1 MRDIEL
7 TEEELVWLGDNGVT
21 HYLPD
26 WNKWTKCLERTELVK
41 EIKLL
46 NKLTSSRMR
55 KELRIRHD
63 DWMRKIQE
71 AADKGKI
78 GRMLKKIIGGSQ
90 DFTLEVLYNKDGNT
104 TDCDEIAS
112 EVNRMFG
119 QEWFFQTDEER
130 EKGVKIRGMMKSG
143 CGADFDKLS
152 GEMGIPNHVSPLIRV
167 GLLRKPASE
176 ECMKE
181 SIGLAHYVPTLEEFK
196 IHIKHLNP
204 RSAGGPFTSSW
215 YKCGLRR

>member
-1 MRDIEL
+1 MRLKVKLLGMAYRRIEARKGFGDCYKTYKVIKRNMKNIEL

-26 WNKWTKCLERTELVK
+26 WHKRTKCLERTELVK

-119 QEWFFQTDEER
+119 QEWFFQTEEER
-130 EKGVKIRGMMKSG
+130 VRGVNIRGMMKSG
-143 CGADFDKLS
+143 CGADFEKMS
-152 GEMGIPNHVSPLIRV
+152 GEWAYQIM
-167 GLLRKPASE
+167 
-176 ECMKE
+176 
-181 SIGLAHYVPTLEEFK
+181 Y
-196 IHIKHLNP
+196 
-204 RSAGGPFTSSW
+204 
-215 YKCGLRR
+215 RR